1 MSMFK
6 VKLFINVEVTKI
18 HHLGLLLRESIWWTA
33 TVPAFWIHQ
42 HILAEDACPTH
53 SSQPI
58 TLRATRPYL
67 GMKILY
73 HETLDQIYM
82 QMFRQNL
89 PRTTLQYE
97 TLCLSSLLPFPQTAV
112 HSCSSLTLSECLLY
126 YFFLS
131 HVFPQY
137 ITFTFPPILVSV
149 FRWSELTRIFWGHMS
164 NTICTQYHA
173 LPSKDD

>member
-1 MSMFK
+1 MFK

-18 HHLGLLLRESIWWTA
+18 HHLGLLLRESIWWTT

-58 TLRATRPYL
+58 TKNGRPYLL

-82 QMFRQNL
+82 QMFQAKS
-89 PRTTLQYE
+89 P
-97 TLCLSSLLPFPQTAV
+97 
-112 HSCSSLTLSECLLY
+112 
-126 YFFLS
+126 
-131 HVFPQY
+131 
-137 ITFTFPPILVSV
+137 
-149 FRWSELTRIFWGHMS
+149 
-164 NTICTQYHA
+164 
-173 LPSKDD
+173 